1 MTLINK
7 DGGRATV
14 GGEVAQPKAVKR
26 KGPYY
31 EPAPCMG
38 SQHWAWGAST

>member
-7 DGGRATV
+7 DGGRVTV

-31 EPAPCMG
+31 EPAP
-38 SQHWAWGAST
+38 